1 MWNPAN
7 QGRPETAT
15 PPASPVKVEKTVKEQ
30 LSPTA
35 TSEPTPVSAPR
46 NAVLNAQEQASIGKS
61 LVIKGEVIGAESLY
75 IEGRIEGSINL
86 SGSAN
91 RVTVGKSG
99 VVIADLTAREIVIM
113 GKVTGNLVAV
123 DRLDI
128 RSDGWLAGDVTTHRI
143 SIEDGAYFKGSV
155 EIQKGEQSAVG
166 SLTGT
171 DGKPGRR

>member
-7 QGRPETAT
+7 QGRPETGSLPT
-15 PPASPVKVEKTVKEQ
+15 SPVKMEKNVKEQ
-30 LSPTA
+30 LPPTP

-75 IEGRIEGSINL
+75 IEGRVEGSINL
-86 SGSAN
+86 SGGAN
-91 RVTVGKSG
+91 RVTVGKNG
-99 VVIADLTAREIVIM
+99 VVVADLSARELVIM
-113 GKVTGNLVAV
+113 GKVTGNLVAT

-155 EIQKGEQSAVG
+155 EIQKAEQGV
-166 SLTGT
+166 LTGT
-171 DGKPGRR
+171 DGKARR

>member
-7 QGRPETAT
+7 QARPEN
-15 PPASPVKVEKTVKEQ
+15 PSLPASPIKTDKPAKETFAA
-30 LSPTA
+30 STTA
-35 TSEPTPVSAPR
+35 EPTPVSAPR

-75 IEGRIEGSINL
+75 IEGRVEGSINL

-91 RVTVGKSG
+91 RVTVGKNG
-99 VVIADLTAREIVIM
+99 VVIADLSAREIVIM
-113 GKVTGNLVAV
+113 GKVTGNLVAS

-155 EIQKGEQSAVG
+155 EIQKAEQGV
-166 SLTGT
+166 LTGT

>member
-1 MWNPAN
+1 MWNPTN
-7 QGRPETAT
+7 QARPETSSL
-15 PPASPVKVEKTVKEQ
+15 PASPVKVEKTVKEQ
-30 LSPTA
+30 T
-35 TSEPTPVSAPR
+35 TTEPTPVSAPR

-75 IEGRIEGSINL
+75 IEGRVEGSINL

-91 RVTVGKSG
+91 RVTVGRNG
-99 VVIADLTAREIVIM
+99 VVVADLTAREIVIM
-113 GKVTGNLVAV
+113 GKVTGNLVAS

-155 EIQKGEQSAVG
+155 EIQKTEGA
-166 SLTGT
+166 LTGT
-171 DGKPGRR
+171 DGKLGRR